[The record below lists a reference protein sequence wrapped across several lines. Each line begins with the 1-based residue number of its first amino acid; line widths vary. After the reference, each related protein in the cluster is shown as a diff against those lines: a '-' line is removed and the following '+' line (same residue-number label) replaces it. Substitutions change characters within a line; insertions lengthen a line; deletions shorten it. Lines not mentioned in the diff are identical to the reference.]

1 MTKKKKKPAP
11 RKPVQPKKKLEVKK
25 WLLWGFLFVL
35 GSVLLTENAPVF
47 IVSTIFGWH
56 LHKRYE
62 IHKKV

>member
-1 MTKKKKKPAP
+1 
-11 RKPVQPKKKLEVKK
+11 
-25 WLLWGFLFVL
+25 LLWGFLFVL

-62 IHKKV
+62 IHRKV